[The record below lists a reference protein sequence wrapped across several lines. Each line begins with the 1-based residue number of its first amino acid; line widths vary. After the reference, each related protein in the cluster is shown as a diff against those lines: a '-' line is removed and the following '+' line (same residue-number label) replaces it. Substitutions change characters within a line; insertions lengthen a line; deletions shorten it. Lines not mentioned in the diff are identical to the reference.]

1 MSTNELPA
9 GWIGKP
15 ETHQAPGAF
24 RVNRTY
30 TIGTKWTSIAFI
42 RGMSLAADVLAQVG
56 RASLES
62 SDVQERAI
70 LKRVTVQNL
79 DGSEDI
85 LVSEYATPGAGGLPA
100 PTDAY
105 LTAQSNGG
113 VVTLDSSTIM
123 QQTDVQALVTVG
135 TANVNV
141 QIWFDVPQAL
151 R

>member
-1 MSTNELPA
+1 MSTNELPS
-9 GWIGKP
+9 GWVGKP

-24 RVNRTY
+24 RVSRTY
-30 TIGTKWTSIAFI
+30 TVGTTWQSIAYI
-42 RGMSLAADVLAQVG
+42 RGLSLAADVLTQVG
-56 RASLES
+56 RAGLES
-62 SDVQERAI
+62 ADVQDRAI

-113 VVTLDSSTIM
+113 VVTLDSSTLM
-123 QQTDVQALVTVG
+123 QMTDVQALVTVG

-141 QIWFDVPQAL
+141 QIWFDVPQAI

>member
-1 MSTNELPA
+1 MSTSTLPL
-9 GWIGKP
+9 GWVGKL

-30 TIGTKWTSIAFI
+30 TIGTAWASIALI
-42 RGMSLAADVLAQVG
+42 RGLSLAPDVIAQVAKSG
-56 RASLES
+56 LES
-62 SDVQERAI
+62 TDVQARAI

-79 DGSEDI
+79 DGSEDVQ
-85 LVSEYATPGAGGLPA
+85 VSEYATVGAVVLPT

-123 QQTDVQALVTVG
+123 QQTDVQARVAAG

-141 QIWFDVPQAL
+141 QIWFDVPMAL